1 MMAVIMP
8 LSGDTPEAT
17 AKAMAKGN
25 ATMPTITPENR
36 SFVNCFLVYPFFS
49 TLKNLG

>member
-1 MMAVIMP
+1 MAVTIP

-17 AKAMAKGN
+17 AKAIANGN
-25 ATMPTITPENR
+25 ATMPTMMPENR
-36 SFVNCFLVYPFFS
+36 SFVNCFFVYPFFI